1 MVISWLKVPEED
13 KPPEEVRA
21 LFARFREKTGFVP
34 KVARARIDLKRT
46 YTNAFVDRAL
56 KTVK

>member
-1 MVISWLKVPEED
+1 MVISWLRVPEEAELS
-13 KPPEEVRA
+13 EEVRA

-34 KVARARIDLKRT
+34 NVARARIDLKRT
-46 YTNAFVDRAL
+46 YTNAFLDQAL

>member
-1 MVISWLKVPEED
+1 MISWLRVPEEAELS
-13 KPPEEVRA
+13 EEVRT

-34 KVARARIDLKRT
+34 NVAWARIDLKRT

-56 KTVK
+56 EVVK

>member
-1 MVISWLKVPEED
+1 MVISWLQVPEEAEL
-13 KPPEEVRA
+13 PEQVRA

-34 KVARARIDLKRT
+34 NVARARVDLKRT

-56 KTVK
+56 RTLK